1 MSVSHVS
8 LTFTRIETEVKTSI
22 HLQAK
27 AKDMV
32 DLAGRIRTKLN
43 ADASKGAEAVEEK
56 QEMQDFLLSVG
67 IASPVTRNTAGALYH
82 QQLARQAS
90 IRINMTSKISYLFAL
105 CLQCWQ

>member
-1 MSVSHVS
+1 MPV
-8 LTFTRIETEVKTSI
+8 F
-22 HLQAK
+22 LQAK

-90 IRINMTSKISYLFAL
+90 TRIDMTPAIPYFAR
-105 CLQCWQ
+105 CLLYWYQ